1 MKRRLKLHWL
11 GLILIGFASC
21 SKEST
26 SGDDNNN
33 GNGNGGGTVDCSSVA
48 KTFSADVNPIIQATC
63 TTALCHANGSIN
75 GPGTLTTYNSI
86 FASRSDIRA
95 AVKSGAMP
103 QGTTLAASKINTIL
117 CWIDSGAPNN

>member
-11 GLILIGFASC
+11 GIILIGFGSC
-21 SKEST
+21 TKESS
-26 SGDDNNN
+26 SGGNTD
-33 GNGNGGGTVDCSSVA
+33 GNGTGGTLNCSTVA
-48 KTFSADVNPIIQATC
+48 KTFSADVNPIIQANC
-63 TTALCHANGSIN
+63 STALCHANGSIN
-75 GPGTLTTYNSI
+75 GPGALTNYNSI

-103 QGTTLAASKINTIL
+103 QGTTLAASKINSIL